1 MKSSVKDLE
10 TSDHEHVFR
19 IILEYI
25 NLEVFPGQHD
35 DHSVIC
41 NQEKSGFDKLEET
54 IVQNNTEIM
63 TVVKRNCV
71 YTIRNR
77 GMYWKSVLKVTIQFM
92 DLWIR

>member
-1 MKSSVKDLE
+1 MKSSVKDPE
-10 TSDHEHVFR
+10 TSGHEHVFK

-41 NQEKSGFDKLEET
+41 DQEKSGFDKLEET
-54 IVQNNTEIM
+54 IVQNNTEFM
-63 TVVKRNCV
+63 TVVKRNCI

-77 GMYWKSVLKVTIQFM
+77 GMYWKSVLKVVIQFM